1 MLTDGLSYKGLEN
14 WTGVLQTQHPN
25 RFAGRTCGFC
35 ASLVALGVIAVKLS
49 GEWWEARYSQAVIYQ
64 SQCPQ
69 RCSLHKAYCRS
80 PHLQC
85 IGGIPEGQ
93 CPNSQQRD
101 ERSEAHD
108 VRSVGR
114 SWTRIDVR
122 SASSTGKQN

>member
-14 WTGVLQTQHPN
+14 WTGVLQTQHPY

-49 GEWWEARYSQAVIYQ
+49 GEWWEARYSQVVIYQ

-69 RCSLHKAYCRS
+69 RCSLHKAHCRS

-85 IGGIPEGQ
+85 IDGIPEGQ
-93 CPNSQQRD
+93 CPMNDLDALVS
-101 ERSEAHD
+101 
-108 VRSVGR
+108 
-114 SWTRIDVR
+114 
-122 SASSTGKQN
+122 SARVDSRQLGNLSSLAKKLKPEGF